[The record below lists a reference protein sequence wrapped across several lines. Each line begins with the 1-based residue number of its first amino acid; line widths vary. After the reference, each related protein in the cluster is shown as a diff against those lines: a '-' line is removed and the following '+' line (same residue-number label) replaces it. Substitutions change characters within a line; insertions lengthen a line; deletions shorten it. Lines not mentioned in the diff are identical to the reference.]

1 MALIH
6 NAMRSCLEDNLKEG
20 AETSE
25 DLERK
30 HGAHKFK
37 GVVCDIEVTVPF
49 TTSRG

>member
-6 NAMRSCLEDNLKEG
+6 HAMRSCLEENLKERT
-20 AETSE
+20 ETSE

-37 GVVCDIEVTVPF
+37 GLVCVIEVTVPF